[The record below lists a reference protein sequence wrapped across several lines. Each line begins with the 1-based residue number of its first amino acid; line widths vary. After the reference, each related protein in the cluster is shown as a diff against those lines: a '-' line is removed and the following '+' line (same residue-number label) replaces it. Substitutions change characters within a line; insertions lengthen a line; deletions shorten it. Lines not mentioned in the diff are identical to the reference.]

1 MTLSEVDQLCSVL
14 KGKEFSHIAYNRAK
28 EQYITLYLK
37 VRLSNGHQWKSL
49 VSLHIPAPDALPS
62 RILI

>member
-14 KGKEFSHIAYNRAK
+14 KDRYGNEFSHIAHNKAK

-37 VRLSNGHQWKSL
+37 VRLPNGNLWYLNIFLLRTRYL
-49 VSLHIPAPDALPS
+49 VGF
-62 RILI
+62 